1 MNQGLATRWLRFAR
15 PLAVAIAAFAV
26 THASAQSDADFLAA
40 KAAFERG
47 DWRRLDAVAPSL
59 AGHPL
64 ERYVRYWQ
72 LKPRLDDAPADAVE
86 DFMAR
91 YPDGPLAERLRVE
104 WLKALGKRGDW
115 DRFGANYVAA
125 PGEDVEL
132 SCYAVQY
139 HVRSDPSALAVAKP
153 FWFTGA
159 STPDACE
166 PLFAALIARGD
177 ITLADRSFVAIDRNP
192 LHAVKAGKFDWKS
205 PAGRA
210 LALYALDR
218 AARRDAAEARAAWL
232 PWRSR
237 LPEAD
242 RAYGDLRIAWYA
254 ARQLDPAANE
264 WFNALKDATL
274 TPEQQVVRI

>member
-26 THASAQSDADFLAA
+26 THASAQSDADFLVA

-47 DWRRLDAVAPSL
+47 DWRRLDAVAPAL

-115 DRFGANYVAA
+115 DRFGANYVAS

-139 HVRSDPSALAVAKP
+139 RLRSDPPALAVAKP

-177 ITLADRSFVAIDRNP
+177 ITLADRKARFRLAVAKGNVGLAHRLADALPDAR
-192 LHAVKAGKFDWKS
+192 LVVVEDAGHVVN
-205 PAGRA
+205 
-210 LALYALDR
+210 LAD
-218 AARRDAAEARAAWL
+218 
-232 PWRSR
+232 
-237 LPEAD
+237 PEA
-242 RAYGDLRIAWYA
+242 
-254 ARQLDPAANE
+254 
-264 WFNALKDATL
+264 FNAA
-274 TPEQQVVRI
+274 VRDFLAAVLH